1 MRQYETFELCFEAP
15 APGGSHVEVDFFATF
30 TLRKQVTGGGTNTET
45 NTKTDADDNKETNES
60 PCRYSQTVKGFY
72 AGNNCYKVRFLPM
85 EPGIYEW
92 QTEGIIWENGQVEC
106 LPAFESKHGPV
117 RAVGTHF
124 YHADGTLYQPFGTT
138 VYALAHQSEKLLETT
153 METLERS
160 PFNKVRFCMFPKHYD
175 FNHNE
180 PDYYPF
186 EPECKHAEETKSDEK
201 NMHIPAPEEES
212 DGQFKEQSKEQPAH
226 NTHSDEQCGLW
237 DVHHPVFAFWD
248 AFEAL
253 LKRMDDHG
261 IQADLI
267 LFHPYDRW
275 GFSNMGHEKNMV
287 YLEYLLRR
295 FGSFPNVWWSLA
307 NEYDLMEHI
316 SVKDFEE
323 FSVFLH
329 DNEPCPH
336 LLSNHNCFGYWD
348 FTRPEVTHCCI
359 QDINVGEVPELI
371 RQYGKPVVFDE
382 CRYEGN
388 VAHNWGNISAK
399 EMVHRFWTAGVYG
412 GYCTHGETYYSDDDV
427 LWWSRGG
434 KLKGESAERIAFL
447 RDIFEELDGPVDF
460 VNEGLVTITVD
471 MVEEMKKNGIPDRLK
486 NDFFAKGLITF
497 PKEKLL
503 PFMIRNRPCLGHV
516 GDKAYIRYMEK
527 ECAAQTDLLLPQDG
541 NFTVEVIDTW
551 KMKRMVVAKNV
562 SGKITVALPGKEGMA
577 ILAKRN

>member
-1 MRQYETFELCFEAP
+1 MRQYETFELSFEAP
-15 APGGSHVEVDFFATF
+15 APTGSHVEVDFYATF
-30 TLRKQVTGGGTNTET
+30 TWVKGDIGGQSNIET
-45 NTKTDADDNKETNES
+45 NIP
-60 PCRYSQTVKGFY
+60 PCRCSKTMKGFY

-92 QTEGIIWENGQVEC
+92 QTNGIIREKGWAEC
-106 LPAFESKHGPV
+106 LPADRSKHGPLK
-117 RAVGTHF
+117 ACGTHF
-124 YHADGTLYQPFGTT
+124 YHADGTLFQPFGTT
-138 VYALAHQSEKLLETT
+138 VYALAHQSGELIETT
-153 METLERS
+153 METLENS

-186 EPECKHAEETKSDEK
+186 EQEGRQTEKTELTDQNPHILVSTDE
-201 NMHIPAPEEES
+201 AA
-212 DGQFKEQSKEQPAH
+212 GQFTEQH
-226 NTHSDEQCGLW
+226 GHHDHCDGHCGIW

-248 AFEAL
+248 AFETL
-253 LKRMDDHG
+253 IKRMDDYG
-261 IQADLI
+261 MQADLI

-275 GFSNMGHEKNMV
+275 GFSKMGYEKNMV
-287 YLEYLLRR
+287 YLEYLVRR

-329 DNEPCPH
+329 DNEPFPH

-359 QDINVGEVPELI
+359 QDINVSEVPELI
-371 RQYGKPVVFDE
+371 RQYGKPIVFDE

-388 VAHNWGNISAK
+388 IAHNWGNISAR
-399 EMVHRFWTAGVYG
+399 EMLHRFWTAGVYG

-434 KLKGESAERIAFL
+434 KLKGESVERIAFL

-460 VNEGLVTITVD
+460 VNEGLVTITVE
-471 MVEEMKKNGIPDRLK
+471 MVEEMKKNGIPEQLK

-516 GDKAYIRYMEK
+516 GDRAYIRYMEK
-527 ECAAQTDLLLPQDG
+527 ECAAQTDLVLPQDG
-541 NFTVEVIDTW
+541 RYTVEVIDTW
-551 KMKRMVVAKNV
+551 EMKRTIVAENV
-562 SGKITVALPGKEGMA
+562 SGNITVALPGKEGMA
-577 ILAKRN
+577 ILAKRNKA